1 MKKYIS
7 ILLITG
13 ILIISVFAYNTFKVE
28 EETVK
33 HFSESGY
40 ILQSSSAMASSQKI
54 DRIYFEENGNYKP
67 KYNEKVV
74 FNDTNGENVTT
85 GTDNFIH
92 YSDGSISSFK
102 NGVILDL
109 ANIDTTP
116 IFYYNIKSGNT
127 LKKQNNIYTIKNL
140 DKDIKFASLIW
151 KISNNKYIIISNN
164 LEIVFDDGTT
174 NSISGYLE
182 LEYSDN
188 EVVKLYNQEIT
199 YQTISS
205 RIKVMFPNNIELNV
219 SKKTISKDKE
229 TKLSLENMVI
239 DSNDNVNI
247 VDLSDEENND
257 KNNEE
262 NNTIENTVSQP
273 EYNGGQD
280 SNETNNSNQEENNN
294 TIINAGGTVADNE
307 NGGNSDD
314 TEVKNVKEPKYK
326 IEKFDVGTI
335 GVTVGITI
343 EDEENLL
350 TEGTTIKIL
359 KNNTGKT
366 VYEIE
371 EELGNYNIDLDIQS
385 LETNTEYTLVA
396 ESTYQIDG
404 ITYNK
409 NFISK
414 IFRTGKIGITLE
426 KDVFTDTSLAFNIRL
441 EKNSRSK

>member
-40 ILQSSSAMASSQKI
+40 ILQSSPAMASSQKI

-92 YSDGSISSFK
+92 YSNGSISSFK

-140 DKDIKFASLIW
+140 DRDIKFESLIW

-188 EVVKLYNQEIT
+188 EVVKLYNQEIA

-307 NGGNSDD
+307 NGGNGDD
-314 TEVKNVKEPKYK
+314 TEVKNVREPKYK
-326 IEKFDVGTI
+326 VEKFDVGTI

-366 VYEIE
+366 VYEIK
-371 EELGNYNIDLDIQS
+371 EELENYNIDLDIQS

-414 IFRTGKIGITLE
+414 IFRTSKIGITLE

>member
-40 ILQSSSAMASSQKI
+40 ILQSSPAMAGSQKI

-92 YSDGSISSFK
+92 YSNGSISSFK

-140 DKDIKFASLIW
+140 DRDIKFESLIW

-188 EVVKLYNQEIT
+188 EVVKLYNQEIA

-307 NGGNSDD
+307 NGGNGDD
-314 TEVKNVKEPKYK
+314 TEVKNVREPKYK
-326 IEKFDVGTI
+326 VEKFDVGTI

-366 VYEIE
+366 VYEIK
-371 EELGNYNIDLDIQS
+371 EELENYNIDLDIQS

-414 IFRTGKIGITLE
+414 IFRTSKIGITLE

>member
-40 ILQSSSAMASSQKI
+40 ILQSSPAMASSQKI

-92 YSDGSISSFK
+92 YSNGSISSFK

-140 DKDIKFASLIW
+140 DRDIKFESLIW

-188 EVVKLYNQEIT
+188 EVVKLYNQEIA

-229 TKLSLENMVI
+229 TKLSLENMVV

-307 NGGNSDD
+307 NGGNGDD
-314 TEVKNVKEPKYK
+314 TEVKNVREPRYK
-326 IEKFDVGTI
+326 VEKFDVGTI

-366 VYEIE
+366 VYEIK
-371 EELGNYNIDLDIQS
+371 EELENYNIDLDIQS

-414 IFRTGKIGITLE
+414 IFRTSKIGITLE

>member
-13 ILIISVFAYNTFKVE
+13 ILIVSVFAYNTFKVE

-116 IFYYNIKSGNT
+116 IFYYNIKSSNT

-140 DKDIKFASLIW
+140 DRNIKFESLIW

-188 EVVKLYNQEIT
+188 EVVKLYNQEIA

-326 IEKFDVGTI
+326 VEKFDVGTI

-350 TEGTTIKIL
+350 TGGTTIKIL

-371 EELGNYNIDLDIQS
+371 ELENYNIDLDIQS

-414 IFRTGKIGITLE
+414 IFRTSKIGITLE